1 MRHRLFI
8 AINLPEI
15 IKNNLSNF
23 QTKYPELPARWT
35 KKQNLHITLVFLG
48 YVNEHEIPEILKTTE
63 EVAKKHNAFSLVLN
77 RICYGP
83 PKKTPR
89 MVWAEGEK
97 SEELG
102 KLQSDLEKSLTTRAT
117 AKGEKEDLS
126 SLTTKLSRSESE
138 GRDEVLPSSSA
149 LSFKKEGRPYS
160 VHITLA
166 RLNQWQFKQIELEER
181 PQIEQDVNLDFEVNS
196 IEIMQSHLKRTGAEY
211 LLLQS
216 IALGE

>member
-15 IKNNLSNF
+15 IKNNLSSF

-35 KKQNLHITLVFLG
+35 KKQNLHITLIFLG
-48 YVNEHEIPEILKTTE
+48 YINEDEIPEILKTTE

-89 MVWAEGEK
+89 MVWAVGESSK
-97 SEELG
+97 ELG
-102 KLQSDLEKSLTTRAT
+102 RLKKDLENSLS
-117 AKGEKEDLS
+117 DV
-126 SLTTKLSRSESE
+126 SL
-138 GRDEVLPSSSA
+138 
-149 LSFKKEGRPYS
+149 KKETRPHS
-160 VHITLA
+160 IHITLA

-181 PQIEQDVNLDFEVNS
+181 PQIEQDVNLDFKVNS

-211 LLLQS
+211 LMLQS

>member
-8 AINLPEI
+8 AINLPEK
-15 IKNNLSNF
+15 IKNRLSNF

-48 YVNEHEIPEILKTTE
+48 YVREHEIPGILKTTE

-77 RICYGP
+77 KVCYGP
-83 PKKTPR
+83 PEKTPR

-102 KLQSDLEKSLTTRAT
+102 KLQSDLENS
-117 AKGEKEDLS
+117 LS
-126 SLTTKLSRSESE
+126 S
-138 GRDEVLPSSSA
+138 

-166 RLNQWQFKQIELEER
+166 RLDQWQFKKIELEER
-181 PQIEQDVNLDFEVNS
+181 PQIKQDINLDFEVNS
-196 IEIMQSHLKRTGAEY
+196 IEIMQSYLKRTGAEY
-211 LLLQS
+211 TLLQS
-216 IALGE
+216 IALGK